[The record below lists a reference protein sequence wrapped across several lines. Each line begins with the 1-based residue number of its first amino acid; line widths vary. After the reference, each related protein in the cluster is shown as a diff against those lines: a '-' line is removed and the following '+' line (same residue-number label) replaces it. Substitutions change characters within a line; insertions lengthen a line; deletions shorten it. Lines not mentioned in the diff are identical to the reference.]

1 MAVWV
6 FSTLAVRDFDDEWK
20 VEGIDWNPA
29 PHWRQA
35 AEKSNYIERV
45 VAINRVAKVVKGGR
59 RFSFT
64 ALVVVGDGD
73 GTVGV
78 GYGKAKEV
86 PAAIAKGVEEAK
98 KHFFSVPRIQG
109 TIPHPVQGEKAA
121 GVVLLRPASPG
132 TGVIAGGS
140 ARAVLECAGVRDVL
154 AKSLGS
160 PNAINVVHAT
170 VAALQSLEQPESV
183 AKRRGKAVEDV
194 APAALLR
201 ARESV
206 SSS

>member
-1 MAVWV
+1 MSESQRGA
-6 FSTLAVRDFDDEWK
+6 SRQGGERRGRDDRRGRD
-20 VEGIDWNPA
+20 
-29 PHWRQA
+29 Q
-35 AEKSNYIERV
+35 SNDRDKRDQYLERV

-64 ALVVVGDGD
+64 ALVVVGDGE

-98 KHFFSVPRIQG
+98 KHFFKVPLVQR

-121 GVVLLRPASPG
+121 GVVMLRPASPG

-140 ARAVLECAGVRDVL
+140 ARAVLECAGIHDVL

-160 PNAINVVHAT
+160 ANAINVVHAT
-170 VAALQSLEQPESV
+170 VAALQSLEEPEQV
-183 AKRRGKAVEDV
+183 ARRRGKSVEDV
-194 APAALLR
+194 APAALLK
-201 ARESV
+201 ARREATQHA
-206 SSS
+206 